1 MASLRAYN
9 RALISM
15 RPERYLAYGLVLS
28 LAASAAHGVV
38 RVVVID
44 GKKVITNDGI
54 GEPVVGG
61 GRLLG
66 GWSAAR
72 VAAPSRFDDLIAA
85 SAREHAIDPRLL
97 KAVMLF
103 ESGFNPKAVSRKG
116 ARGLMQLMP
125 KMAAQHGVRNVHD
138 PAQNV
143 EAGAKHLSYLLDLY
157 HGDLEKTLAAYNA
170 GETAVE
176 RYGGVPPYDETRGY
190 VSNILGAYNGR
201 KDLRGGFGR
210 SSAQAFRISKARP
223 VRVVRDSNDRVLLT
237 TGRTLAPAVPALRR
251 LG

>member
-1 MASLRAYN
+1 M
-9 RALISM
+9 
-15 RPERYLAYGLVLS
+15 
-28 LAASAAHGVV
+28 
-38 RVVVID
+38 RVVVVG

-54 GEPVVGG
+54 GEAAVGG
-61 GRLLG
+61 ERSSS
-66 GWSAAR
+66 GWSASR

-85 SAREHAIDPRLL
+85 AAAEHKLDPRLL
-97 KAVMLF
+97 KSVMLF

-125 KMAAQHGVRNVHD
+125 KTAAQHGVRNVHD

-143 EAGAKHLSYLLDLY
+143 EAGARHLSYLLDLY
-157 HGDLEKTLAAYNA
+157 HGNLEKTLAAYNA

-201 KDLRGGFGR
+201 SDLKGGFGR
-210 SSAQAFRISKARP
+210 PSAQSFRSVKARP

-237 TGRTLAPAVPALRR
+237 TGPTAAPAVAPSRR

>member
-1 MASLRAYN
+1 
-9 RALISM
+9 M
-15 RPERYLAYGLVLS
+15 RPARYLAYGLVLS
-28 LAASAAHGVV
+28 LSASGAEAVV
-38 RVVVID
+38 HVVVVG

-54 GEPVVGG
+54 GETAAGG
-61 GRLLG
+61 ERLSG

-72 VAAPSRFDDLIAA
+72 VAAPSRFDDLIASAA
-85 SAREHAIDPRLL
+85 SKHALDPRLL
-97 KAVMLF
+97 KSVMLF

-125 KMAAQHGVRNVHD
+125 KTAAQHGVRNVHD

-176 RYGGVPPYDETRGY
+176 RYGGVPPYEETRGY

-201 KDLRGGFGR
+201 SDLKGGFGTP
-210 SSAQAFRISKARP
+210 SAQAFRSSKARP
-223 VRVVRDSNDRVLLT
+223 VRVVRDARDRVLLT
-237 TGRTLAPAVPALRR
+237 TGTTPAPALPVLRR

>member
-1 MASLRAYN
+1 
-9 RALISM
+9 M
-15 RPERYLAYGLVLS
+15 RPASYLVYGLVLS
-28 LAASAAHGVV
+28 LSASAARGVV

-54 GEPVVGG
+54 GERAPGG
-61 GRLLG
+61 ERLSV
-66 GWSAAR
+66 GWSASR
-72 VAAPSRFDDLIAA
+72 VAAPSKFDDLIAA
-85 SAREHAIDPRLL
+85 AAKEHSIDPRLL

-125 KMAAQHGVRNVHD
+125 KTAAQHGVRNVHD

-143 EAGAKHLSYLLDLY
+143 EAGARHLSYLLDLY
-157 HGDLEKTLAAYNA
+157 RGDLEKTLAAYNA

-176 RYGGVPPYDETRGY
+176 RYGGEPPYDETRGY

-201 KDLRGGFGR
+201 SDLRGGFGR
-210 SSAQAFRISKARP
+210 PSAQAFRSSKARP

-237 TGRTLAPAVPALRR
+237 TGRTPASVVPALRR